1 MVWYLQSL
9 HTPNDPPIALP
20 REGSVTVGR
29 RPTNQIHCKDIAVS
43 GQHCILHCRSSGLLP
58 SVDDPPEVE
67 DSSTNGSYVN
77 ELRISKGQ
85 RQQLATGDVLSL
97 TKPPEENTEV
107 EVPHRVQYRLD
118 FRERIE
124 SEIRELSAK
133 FSNATE
139 VPATA
144 PDPRPAP
151 FTDVGNVLVDG
162 GRNENCFA
170 QDLLVQEQQSK
181 AKITAQLLQSQGK
194 LEEERQAAEAAA
206 RELEKVRK
214 QAADERA
221 RRHEAEENRD
231 KLATEA
237 DTLRNERRQLEELR
251 STHEELKQRH
261 EAVQLE
267 LQSKQQNCCQL
278 EAVQEQLRKDLE
290 KAVDGHQKAS
300 QQHAEL
306 QTRARQAQ
314 ERADRLEQQY
324 AEAKREAD
332 WAEQESTRLQ
342 NELATERT
350 EREKLEN
357 QVSQTKEHVAK
368 AEASERSAREALDA
382 ATARLAELKC
392 QASAA
397 HADMEG
403 ARAAARQAQ
412 QRFSA
417 SKQLVERLQEAGQSL
432 SVELKRRADIWEKA
446 LADGNFDALD
456 EAIASGGP
464 TFAQVTCQVETPPT
478 KSQHDDDR
486 GRAENADE
494 VSRPQVAEAD
504 DHGSRTA
511 LAAEVKLAG
520 LVSVSSTSVL
530 TTAATALA
538 ELPEEAR
545 NAKEGKVGGAVV
557 EVAIDDDEDDLL
569 AAAVRDPAGD
579 PPPFAQQLGGANHSE
594 KATALPGCSTAW
606 SLEVLDAPS
615 GFHSREGTDAQQPTK
630 RLRLSED

>member
-9 HTPNDPPIALP
+9 HTPCDPPIALP
-20 REGSVTVGR
+20 REGSVTIGR
-29 RPTNQIHCKDIAVS
+29 RPQNQILCKDIAVS
-43 GQHCILHCRSSGLLP
+43 GQHCILHCRSSGLQP
-58 SVDDPPEVE
+58 SVDEPPEVE

-85 RQQLATGDVLSL
+85 RQQMSAGDVLSL
-97 TKPPEENTEV
+97 TKPPEEVAATAD
-107 EVPHRVQYRLD
+107 VPPRVQYRLD
-118 FRERIE
+118 FRERCDAE
-124 SEIRELSAK
+124 VTEFPTKLTS
-133 FSNATE
+133 E
-139 VPATA
+139 VPPTA
-144 PDPRPAP
+144 PDPKPAP
-151 FTDVGNVLVDG
+151 LTEVGNVLVG
-162 GRNENCFA
+162 NENCFA

-194 LEEERQAAEAAA
+194 LEEERQAAEAAS

-214 QAADERA
+214 QVAEERA

-231 KLATEA
+231 KLAAEA
-237 DTLRNERRQLEELR
+237 DTLRNERRQLQELR
-251 STHEELKQRH
+251 AAHEELKQRH
-261 EAVQLE
+261 EVVQLD
-267 LQSKQQNCCQL
+267 LQSKQQKCSQL

-314 ERADRLEQQY
+314 ERSDRLEQQY

-332 WAEQESTRLQ
+332 WAQEESNRLQ
-342 NELATERT
+342 SELATERAS
-350 EREKLEN
+350 REKLEN
-357 QVSQTKEHVAK
+357 QVSETKEHVAK
-368 AEASERSAREALDA
+368 AEASERSARENLDA
-382 ATARLAELKC
+382 ATAKLAELKC
-392 QASAA
+392 QASSA

-446 LADGNFDALD
+446 LADGNFEALD

-486 GRAENADE
+486 ERAENVGA
-494 VSRPQVAEAD
+494 VSRPQVAEANG
-504 DHGSRTA
+504 HSNA
-511 LAAEVKLAG
+511 LTSAPEVKLSG
-520 LVSVSSTSVL
+520 GVVSVSSTSVL
-530 TTAATALA
+530 TTAATAL
-538 ELPEEAR
+538 PEQLEQIKSA
-545 NAKEGKVGGAVV
+545 AEGKVGSAVV

-579 PPPFAQQLGGANHSE
+579 TALPQQTETSNHSE

-615 GFHSREGTDAQQPTK
+615 AFHSRENTDLQQPAK
-630 RLRLSED
+630 RPRLTED